1 MTKKLISLLVAALMV
16 LAVVPLGA
24 MARVSVGEAKTELM
38 LADRHGGARRL
49 NSLRAN
55 EAPAVKDD
63 VVLTDLLL
71 EENWDGDSLNNPNWW
86 MYNADGN
93 TFTYNDSTNYSN
105 WVWSTVGE
113 DYAYSGT
120 GAMMSYSYIG
130 STARDQDNWLVT
142 PDLTIPAAGY
152 YLSYYARSANES
164 FLDHLQ
170 IMIGESGVAYDDS
183 TITPSEWV
191 SAVDLYEVPASY
203 SQMLVDLSAY
213 AGKTIAIAFRHVDYD
228 EVAVILDDVAVGLGD
243 SSSIVADTGV
253 TVSAGTLALTLT
265 NSSVLTATVAPENT
279 TFPGVTWSSSDTS
292 VAVVNSVGGVL
303 AVGVGTAT
311 ITATSHSGF
320 TASCEVT
327 VTEGEESFEDDLIA
341 YGIYDLNTQ
350 TENTWYTMDRFG
362 TAVVDAAGD
371 TTFYASEYDG
381 MDGKLYAYEEVEGSD
396 STYTYNF
403 LSFDIANSYAKTVIA
418 TGLSTMPEWMAYD
431 FDNDVMYGGFYYQDA
446 DEKIHFDIAEV
457 DLTTGLEGEV
467 LVDTYNAAYD
477 ENDTW
482 GLVPRLVT
490 YVGSGIFAAASS
502 DYIFLL
508 APNYEGEELAV
519 GFLGD
524 DQATVSA
531 QVGSMT
537 QYAQKLWYNPF
548 DGMLYWAAIF
558 GNTCT
563 MVVTDMDTGVSAATG
578 VTGLAG
584 ETNGMQTTALFV
596 PYTLQTTVTY
606 TVTFVDGLTNEVIKT
621 EVVEEGTAATAP
633 EPPVHEGY
641 TFTGWDADFSS
652 VTSDMKVVAL
662 YEQNPV
668 GLLGDVNC
676 DGVVDMGDIS
686 ALSAYLL
693 GMGQLSAEG
702 LANADASL
710 NGSVDS
716 SDLSAIFA
724 LI

>member
-38 LADRHGGARRL
+38 LADRLGGERRL
-49 NSLRAN
+49 TSLRAN

-71 EENWDGDSLNNPNWW
+71 EENWDGDSLNNPDWW

-93 TFTYNDSTNYSN
+93 TFTYNNSTNYSN

-120 GAMMSYSYIG
+120 DAMMSYSYIG

-142 PDLTIPAAGY
+142 PDLAIPAAGY
-152 YLSYYARSANES
+152 YLSYYARSANANY
-164 FLDHLQ
+164 LDHLQ

-243 SSSIVADTGV
+243 SSSIIADTGV
-253 TVSAGTLALTLT
+253 TISADTLALTLT

-327 VTEGEESFEDDLIA
+327 VTAGDYTYEDDFIA

-381 MDGKLYAYEEVEGSD
+381 ADGKLYAYEEVEGSD

-418 TGLSTMPEWMAYD
+418 AGLSMMPEWMAYD

-446 DEKIHFDIAEV
+446 DENIHFDIAEI
-457 DLTTGLEGEV
+457 DLATGLEGEV

-477 ENDTW
+477 EDEAWN
-482 GLVPRLVT
+482 LAPQLAT
-490 YVGSGIFAAASS
+490 YVGDGMFVAASS

-508 APNYEGEELAV
+508 APNYNGEELAI

-537 QYAQKLWYNPF
+537 QYAQKLWYNPL

-563 MVVTDMDTGVSAATG
+563 MVVTDMLTGVSAATG

-596 PYTLQTTVTY
+596 PYTIQTTVTY
-606 TVTFVDGLTNEVIKT
+606 TVTFVDGLTDEVIT
-621 EVVEEGTAATAP
+621 TVEVEEGTAATAP

-641 TFTGWDADFSS
+641 TFTGWDVDFSS